1 MLYDPVIPLLRIFLK
16 KMKILTEKGICTSIF
31 IGALF
36 FKDLLILEKERQ
48 QGEGQKERENSET
61 DSPLRA
67 EPDAGH

>member
-1 MLYDPVIPLLRIFLK
+1 
-16 KMKILTEKGICTSIF
+16 MKILTEKGICTSIF